1 MADTASEMV
10 QQIIDSVN
18 ELSGQMASR
27 DQQRSNLNTEVS
39 RIFGRS
45 RATIPANSS
54 GTGNFS
60 SQTNTSNAM
69 SGSGTSHFRRLMNM
83 RRIGNSTSTSRSSR
97 SRSRLP
103 DNSPFLCDLVLLNG
117 PTTNIVPRQGA
128 RFVLMEH
135 GHVLS
140 ACRFTKGMTEIQS
153 WRPLETRF
161 PVLWM

>member
-1 MADTASEMV
+1 MRWSSKLLTASTSSPV
-10 QQIIDSVN
+10 KWHLAISSDLIKIRKC
-18 ELSGQMASR
+18 LG
-27 DQQRSNLNTEVS
+27 
-39 RIFGRS
+39 

-60 SQTNTSNAM
+60 SQTYTSNAM

-140 ACRFTKGMTEIQS
+140 ACRFTKGMTEIQVEATI
-153 WRPLETRF
+153 LEAFGDKIPQYCKVT
-161 PVLWM
+161 M